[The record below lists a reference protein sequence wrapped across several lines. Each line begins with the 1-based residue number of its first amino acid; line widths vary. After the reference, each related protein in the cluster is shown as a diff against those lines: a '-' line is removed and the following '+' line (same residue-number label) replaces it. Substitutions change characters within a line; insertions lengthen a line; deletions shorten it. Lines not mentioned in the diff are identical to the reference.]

1 MRQMS
6 ENKLMRQMSEKK
18 LIRLIVDD
26 VRNEIE
32 SVRLMTV
39 RD

>member
-1 MRQMS
+1 MRQVL
-6 ENKLMRQMSEKK
+6 ENELMRQMSEKK
-18 LIRLIVDD
+18 LMRLIVDN

>member
-6 ENKLMRQMSEKK
+6 ENELIRQMSEKK
-18 LIRLIVDD
+18 LMRLIIND

-39 RD
+39 KD